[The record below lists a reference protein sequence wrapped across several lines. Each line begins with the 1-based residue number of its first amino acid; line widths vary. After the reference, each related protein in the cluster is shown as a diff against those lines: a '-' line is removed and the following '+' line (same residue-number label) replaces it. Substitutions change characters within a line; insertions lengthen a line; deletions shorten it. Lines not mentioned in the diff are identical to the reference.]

1 MQRYK
6 GIIEYY
12 GANYSGMQKQEGLQ
26 TVQGVLEDALQKFTA
41 GETKVI
47 DYCGRTDAGVHAF
60 GQVIHFDIL
69 NRNENQI
76 LKGLNYFLVNSGVII
91 KSIEKVDAAFHS
103 RFSCKG
109 REYKYYIYN
118 SQFKSPIME
127 GRTHHVSHKLNIELM
142 QQATRLLTGEHNFSS
157 LRGKHCQAL
166 SPIKTVDFINIKRIT
181 GEIIEIHIGAK
192 SFLYKM
198 VRNITGLLISI
209 GCEKLHI
216 SDIQRI
222 LEAQNI
228 SALPYTAPA
237 CGLYF
242 WRAVY

>member
-6 GIIEYY
+6 GVIEYC
-12 GANYSGMQKQEGLQ
+12 GTNFAGMQKQEGLQ
-26 TVQGVLEDALQKFTA
+26 TVQGALEDALQKFTA

-60 GQVIHFDIL
+60 GQVIHFDVS
-69 NRNENQI
+69 NRSENQI
-76 LKGLNYFLVNSGVII
+76 VKGLNYFLVNSGVVI
-91 KSIEKVDAAFHS
+91 KSVEKVEITFHA

-109 REYKYYIYN
+109 REYKYYIHN
-118 SQFKSPIME
+118 APFQSPILQ
-127 GRTHHVSHKLNIELM
+127 GRVHHVSQKLNIELI
-142 QQATRLLTGEHNFSS
+142 QQAGQVLIGEHDFSS

-166 SPIKTVDFINIKRIT
+166 SPVKTVDFISMKPIT
-181 GEIIEIHIGAK
+181 NEIIEIHIGAK

-198 VRNITGLLISI
+198 VRNITGLLIYI
-209 GCEKLHI
+209 GLEKLNV
-216 SDIQRI
+216 SDVKRI
-222 LEAQNI
+222 LEAKDI